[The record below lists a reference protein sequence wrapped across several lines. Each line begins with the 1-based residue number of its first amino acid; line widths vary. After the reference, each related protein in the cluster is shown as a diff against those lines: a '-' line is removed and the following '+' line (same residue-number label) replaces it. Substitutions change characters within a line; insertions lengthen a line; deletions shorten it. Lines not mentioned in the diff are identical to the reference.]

1 MGDRAIIKE
10 TLYLKKY
17 SLAMLKRV
25 YLLKYDLQNKNIFE
39 KNELLIMELET
50 LIKLNK
56 TTKKVE
62 ENEKK
67 IFDELCQARW
77 LYL

>member
-17 SLAMLKRV
+17 SLAMFKRV

>member
-56 TTKKVE
+56 TTKKAE